1 VNSKPVEALP
11 EVAADLIAAA
21 RHYQSWRSD
30 GQEHLLQKY
39 DETVSWIAWN
49 PDLFPRKVGAV
60 QRAVLKQSY
69 YIVYFIQE
77 PMRSVVLA
85 VLDGRDDPKSRARL
99 IRHRRR
105 SR

>member
-39 DETVSWIAWN
+39 EETVSWIAWN
-49 PDLFPRKVGAV
+49 PDLFPRKFGAV
-60 QRAVLKQSY
+60 QRVVLKQSY
-69 YIVYFIQE
+69 YVVYFIQE
-77 PMRSVVLA
+77 PTRSVVLA
-85 VLDGRDDPKSRARL
+85 VLDGRDDPTRRVRLLGQRRRAR
-99 IRHRRR
+99 
-105 SR
+105 